1 MSDRDTAHQLGISQR
16 TVDAHLEHIVGTLG
30 FSSRV
35 QLATWLEPAREP

>member
-1 MSDRDTAHQLGISQR
+1 MSDRDIAQQLGISKR
-16 TVDAHLEHIVGTLG
+16 TVDAHLERIVGKLG